1 MDIYELKSLL
11 TEVSHISKRYSDLA
25 QLTGENFNIFKILSL
40 QTAEVRAHS
49 AFLAELL
56 NPCGAHGQGDLFL
69 SLFVEQLG
77 VQGFDTRT
85 AFAEVEKYT
94 GIINADYTK
103 GGKIDILITDGT
115 GKHIIIENKINA
127 QDQKNQLLRYYN
139 FDPRGQLYYLTLFGN
154 SPALTSTDGQ
164 LSVDKYKLISYSN
177 DILDWLEKCKK
188 EAALLPTVRESI
200 VQYINLLRSL
210 TDQTST
216 EKMKEE
222 IKALLSQNPDYV
234 DAYTT
239 CEQAVNELLS
249 DAKKKFVETFNRKFS
264 SVDISLQED
273 SCIQVMWGEDSDGVH
288 FGYRYQEIGK
298 STGNPEQPSYYTD
311 LLKQIESNNQMY
323 SSVWLCGWFNPKPFS
338 RYGKFEHL
346 DRKER
351 IKMATDS
358 TYLEEFIDRLIAQ
371 EREVTEEL
379 RKRIKLAAELQQ

>member
-1 MDIYELKSLL
+1 M
-11 TEVSHISKRYSDLA
+11 A